1 VEIPSC
7 PVPGHER
14 SVVVRAGWYGRQG
27 QRRQRWKCTPVGEQ
41 VHRFA
46 EVLPRIVSGSVDPVC
61 PDCATSLEPWE
72 GQPAP
77 RLYGFTAR
85 DVAAAL
91 AMVAGGASYRE
102 TAEAIRVRAGRPLST
117 TPGRTSAKGNGKQA
131 KVVPAANR
139 HPQLVSDW
147 VEVFAPM
154 IWSSYAPSSWP
165 AAVAIDEMEF
175 RHGRPGKPRGDK
187 AFSVLVAVGY
197 DATAP
202 SPERPYVAAIQAV
215 PHATLAAWRALL
227 ESLEGRP
234 GWVVGDGGHPLRAA
248 ATTWTRTD
256 DPTEGPDHDLALNLG
271 EDPAPLVTWRCE
283 WHLARNISGAL
294 PAQVVEDRTDR
305 IHRLIGDAVRSTAG
319 WQKLCDELS
328 NRIRADG
335 SCRGAMNSLLNIRD
349 VVLAQDGV
357 DRHGPRSTGAVEEFF
372 RQLDNAI
379 GDRASRLTNKT
390 RTDALLKLI
399 AARRN
404 GWLDETAWAELIRE
418 HLARTAGR
426 APDQRRHVDRRSTPS
441 LR

>member
-1 VEIPSC
+1 MEIPSC
-7 PVPGHER
+7 PVSAHEK
-14 SVVVRAGWYGRQG
+14 SVVVRAGWYGRAG

-41 VHRFA
+41 AHRFA
-46 EVLPRIVSGSVDPVC
+46 EVLPRIVSGSVEPVC

-91 AMVAGGASYRE
+91 ALVAGGASYRE
-102 TAEAIRVRAGRPLST
+102 SAEAIRIRAGRPLST
-117 TPGRTSAKGNGKQA
+117 TPGRTPAKSKGKLG

-154 IWSSYAPSSWP
+154 IWSSYAPRRWP

-187 AFSVLVAVGY
+187 AFSVLAAVGY
-197 DATAP
+197 DTAGP
-202 SPERPYVAAIQAV
+202 GSGRPYVAAIEAV
-215 PHATLAAWRALL
+215 PHATLQAWKVLL
-227 ESLEGRP
+227 ESMEGRP

-248 ATTWTRTD
+248 TMAWAQAEA
-256 DPTEGPDHDLALNLG
+256 TEGPNHDLVVDLG
-271 EDPAPLVTWRCE
+271 EDPASLQTWRCE
-283 WHLARNISGAL
+283 WHLARNISQAL
-294 PAQVVEDRTDR
+294 PAQVAGDRTDR
-305 IHRLIGDAVRSTAG
+305 IHQLIGDAVRSAAG
-319 WQKLCDELS
+319 WQKLCAELS
-328 NRIRADG
+328 KRIRRDDT
-335 SCRGAMNSLLNIRD
+335 CRGAMNSLLHIRD
-349 VVLAQDGV
+349 VVEAQDGL
-357 DRHGPRSTGAVEEFF
+357 DPHGPRSTGAVEEFF
-372 RQLDNAI
+372 HQLDSTI

-418 HLARTAGR
+418 HLTHTQGR
-426 APDQRRHVDRRSTPS
+426 APDQRRHVDHRSTPS

>member
-1 VEIPSC
+1 
-7 PVPGHER
+7 
-14 SVVVRAGWYGRQG
+14 
-27 QRRQRWKCTPVGEQ
+27 
-41 VHRFA
+41 
-46 EVLPRIVSGSVDPVC
+46 VSGSVDPVC

-91 AMVAGGASYRE
+91 VMVAGGASYRQS
-102 TAEAIRVRAGRPLST
+102 AEAIRVRAGRPLST
-117 TPGRTSAKGNGKQA
+117 TPGRTPAKAKGKLG

-154 IWSSYAPSSWP
+154 IWSSYAPSVWP

-187 AFSVLVAVGY
+187 AFSVLAAVGC
-197 DATAP
+197 DTAD
-202 SPERPYVAAIQAV
+202 RAYVAAIEAV
-215 PHATLAAWRALL
+215 PHATLAAWKTLL
-227 ESLEGRP
+227 ESLGGRP

-248 ATTWTRTD
+248 VSAWARAEEL
-256 DPTEGPDHDLALNLG
+256 TEGPDHDLAVDLGLNPG
-271 EDPAPLVTWRCE
+271 DVPASMQTWRCE
-283 WHLARNISGAL
+283 WHLARNISQAL

-305 IHRLIGDAVRSTAG
+305 IHRLIGDAVRSAAG
-319 WQKLCDELS
+319 WQKLRDELS
-328 NRIRADG
+328 RRIRAEG
-335 SCRGAMNSLLNIRD
+335 TCRAAMKALLNIRE
-349 VVLAQDGV
+349 VVAAQDGI
-357 DRHGPRSTGAVEEFF
+357 DPHGPRSTGALEEFF
-372 RQLDNAI
+372 HQLENTI

-418 HLARTAGR
+418 DLAHTQGR
-426 APDQRRHVDRRSTPS
+426 APDQRRHVDQRSAPS